1 MSMFSKK
8 SKKATESSE
17 FSVFIREARSSTK
30 KRVYKRVINEAIESQ
45 ARVIRSAGTGGLIMA
60 TKREPEV
67 RRKLLA
73 RQRLKRA
80 RVVKEVDTIVAL
92 EDGGRNSMAKMQLWT
107 KSKHQAKT
115 TRENRARARKK

>member
-45 ARVIRSAGTGGLIMA
+45 DRVIRSAGTGGFIMEN
-60 TKREPEV
+60 KRDPEV
-67 RRKLLA
+67 RRKFLA
-73 RQRLKRA
+73 KQGLKRA
-80 RVVKEVDTIVAL
+80 PVGKEIDHIVAL
-92 EDGGRNSMAKMQLWT
+92 EDGGRDSMANMQLLT
-107 KSKHQAKT
+107 KAKHQAKT
-115 TRENRARARKK
+115 NRENRARARKK